1 MPPKTG
7 GGAAAAFA
15 VAAATAGKAAPEAPA
30 DTLPL
35 VAARCRTQTEDGGDH
50 KGPPGVCWP
59 PLLRFLFPPGAEH
72 PESTGRLELFAR
84 YGPVDEDGS
93 LRGGIRGAH
102 VHSEFEIRQMIKH
115 ETKEALLAVL
125 KKPRAIAEVIAEGVL
140 PRALEQVYT
149 QAEVRTM
156 LTGVPLDR
164 RGEMKFADLQAV
176 ILESRRNRLRAL
188 LRDGALSFRG
198 GNTTPRVPFQS
209 KAAHILMQ
217 GLDTRKLNFQEE
229 KLLKQKRLSNYAS
242 LVSNLEDQNQV
253 NILVANTT
261 LMRSPGDV
269 DDRWDRYCAVRRA
282 GRSSYVQARN
292 APRTPREGSTYV
304 GDELADRHPG
314 TSSLVAASAMA

>member
-7 GGAAAAFA
+7 GGAVAA
-15 VAAATAGKAAPEAPA
+15 VAAASAGKAALEAQVA
-30 DTLPL
+30 TLPL
-35 VAARCRTQTEDGGDH
+35 VAPRCRTETKDGGEP

-59 PLLRFLFPPGAEH
+59 PLLRFLFPPGAER

-93 LRGGIRGAH
+93 LRGGIRGTH

-115 ETKEALLAVL
+115 ETKEALLVVL
-125 KKPRAIAEVIAEGVL
+125 KKPRATAEVIVEGVL

-149 QAEVRTM
+149 QAEVRAM

-164 RGEMKFADLQAV
+164 RGEMKFADLQVV
-176 ILESRRNRLRAL
+176 ILESRRNRLKAL
-188 LRDGALSFRG
+188 LRDGALSSRG

-209 KAAHILMQ
+209 KAAQILMQ

-229 KLLKQKRLSNYAS
+229 NLLKQKRLANYAS
-242 LVSNLEDQNQV
+242 LLSNLEDQNQS
-253 NILVANTT
+253 NTLIANTT
-261 LMRSPGDV
+261 LMRSLGDV

-292 APRTPREGSTYV
+292 APRTPRDGSTYV